1 MGVSLIGR
9 RQDYRRRAVPRLVG
23 LARLPRSF
31 LERIIRPVF
40 LIFIIAPLLAPLAP
54 TSKLAEKPSETRVV
68 ETVAPGVEHIIIRR
82 GDFSEKADTDRWTI
96 HALVLDPSRVR
107 QELGRAMDE
116 GVGTET
122 VSSLAA
128 RHGAL
133 AAVNGGY
140 FRTAGI
146 DPGEP
151 AGLLEVSGRVL
162 SEPSQRRPGL
172 AVMDA
177 AGGIRAA
184 VVMVDFQ
191 AEVIAEGGAGKPIDG
206 VNRPRGDDELI
217 LFTPEFHRTTLT
229 SPGGVE
235 AVAVG
240 GMVTAVRD
248 GEGSATIP
256 EGGYVLSASGK
267 AGQWVREHIQAGR
280 TVTLKTAAIVSP
292 QPEFTPD
299 FIIGGGPVLVR
310 AGKPAAASDPG
321 AYDPGFSMK
330 RHPRTAAG
338 IRADGALVLVTVDG
352 RQPLT
357 SVGMTIAELGA
368 LMIEFD
374 SVEAINLDGGG
385 STTMVIKGKVVNSP
399 SDASGERPVSDALL
413 VFLR

>member
-1 MGVSLIGR
+1 M
-9 RQDYRRRAVPRLVG
+9 
-23 LARLPRSF
+23 
-31 LERIIRPVF
+31 
-40 LIFIIAPLLAPLAP
+40 
-54 TSKLAEKPSETRVV
+54 
-68 ETVAPGVEHIIIRR
+68 
-82 GDFSEKADTDRWTI
+82 
-96 HALVLDPSRVR
+96 
-107 QELGRAMDE
+107 
-116 GVGTET
+116 
-122 VSSLAA
+122 
-128 RHGAL
+128 
-133 AAVNGGY
+133 
-140 FRTAGI
+140 
-146 DPGEP
+146 
-151 AGLLEVSGRVL
+151 L

>member
-1 MGVSLIGR
+1 MACVGR
-9 RQDYRRRAVPRLVG
+9 AACFVLLLDLVLPSAG
-23 LARLPRSF
+23 AAQSVHARV
-31 LERIIRPVF
+31 E
-40 LIFIIAPLLAPLAP
+40 
-54 TSKLAEKPSETRVV
+54 
-68 ETVAPGVEHIIIRR
+68 ETVAPGVEHTTIRR
-82 GDFSEKADTDRWTI
+82 GDFSEKTDADRWVI

-107 QELGRAMDE
+107 LELGRAMDE
-116 GVGTET
+116 GIGTEPT
-122 VSSLAA
+122 SSIAT

-146 DPGEP
+146 YRGEP

-162 SEPSQRRPGL
+162 SEPSRQRPGL
-172 AVMDA
+172 AVMGV

-184 VVMVDFQ
+184 VVTVDFR
-191 AEVIAEGGAGKPIDG
+191 AEVIAEGGAGKSVDG

-229 SPGGVE
+229 NPGGVE
-235 AVAVG
+235 AVVVG

-256 EGGYVLSASGK
+256 EGGCVLSASGK
-267 AGQWVREHIQAGR
+267 AGQWVREHIKAGR
-280 TVTLKTAAIVSP
+280 TVELKTAAVASP
-292 QPEFTPD
+292 QPDFIPD

-310 AGKPAAASDPG
+310 AGKPAEALDPG
-321 AYDPGFSMK
+321 AYDQGFSMK

-338 IRADGALVLVTVDG
+338 LRADGALVLVTVDG

-357 SVGMTIAELGA
+357 SVGMTIAELEA
-368 LMIEFD
+368 LMIELG

-385 STTMVIKGKVVNSP
+385 STTMVIRGKVVNSP

>member
-1 MGVSLIGR
+1 VRALSCRGR
-9 RQDYRRRAVPRLVG
+9 RLRSP
-23 LARLPRSF
+23 LPF
-31 LERIIRPVF
+31 LDPFIRPVF
-40 LIFIIAPLLAPLAP
+40 SLALFLPFFALPAQIP
-54 TSKLAEKPSETRVV
+54 MLAERAPETRAV
-68 ETVAPGVEHIIIRR
+68 ETVAPGVEHIAIRR
-82 GDFSEKADTDRWTI
+82 GDFSEKPGTNRWTI

-107 QELGRAMDE
+107 LKLGRAMDE

-140 FRTAGI
+140 FRTAGLYR
-146 DPGEP
+146 GEP

-172 AVMDA
+172 AVMDGA
-177 AGGIRAA
+177 EGIRAA
-184 VVMVDFQ
+184 VVTVDFR
-191 AEVIAEGGAGKPIDG
+191 AEVISEGGAGKSIDG
-206 VNRPRGDDELI
+206 VNRPRGDNELI

-229 SPGGVE
+229 GPGGVE

-240 GMVTAVRD
+240 DMVTAIRD
-248 GEGSATIP
+248 GDGSATIP
-256 EGGYVLSASGK
+256 QGGYVLSASGA
-267 AGQWVREHIQAGR
+267 AGNWLREHVRAGR
-280 TVTLKTAAIVSP
+280 TVTLKTADIASP
-292 QPEFTPD
+292 QPDFTPD

-310 AGKPAAASDPG
+310 AGKPAGASDPG
-321 AYDPGFSMK
+321 AYDQGFSMK

-338 IRADGALVLVTVDG
+338 IRADGDLVLVTVDG

-357 SVGMTIAELGA
+357 SVGMTIAELEA
-368 LMIEFD
+368 LMIEFG

-385 STTMVIKGKVVNSP
+385 STTLVIKAKVVNSP